1 MSENERI
8 EKILY
13 FRQRKAIR
21 KKNKI
26 QYFLWF
32 ASKYHLPW
40 VRSLTDA
47 FKEKGEY
54 PFIPCRDLALRYTDS
69 RDREIAAFM
78 GYAISP
84 CDDYSVI
91 VEAMDELGERPWEW
105 FVNRGFVR
113 LSVGDMQDLKTCGQR
128 NWKIAQMFH
137 SLHKLFSNSECA
149 TLGEAVLLTCK
160 QTLTPLD
167 QFLEMLFDD
176 CKFSHKDD
184 ELHQLILVLS
194 PADGI
199 GLSLWAVSPPDIRC
213 PLTRDVRDF
222 LGYWWTN
229 WWVDVT
235 IIDCPGCFGL
245 SDGDLYIASIAYARL
260 RKLHPIECGAF
271 EKSYSRWFAQG
282 AIGDPRKWRM
292 YQQSIE
298 FVF

>member
-1 MSENERI
+1 MSEKERI

-128 NWKIAQMFH
+128 NWKIAQIFH

-160 QTLTPLD
+160 QTLTPLH
-167 QFLEMLFDD
+167 QFLEKMFED
-176 CKFSHKDD
+176 CGFKHTDD

-199 GLSLWAVSPPDIRC
+199 GLSLWSVSQPDIRC
-213 PLTRDVRDF
+213 PLTRDVKAF
-222 LGYWWTN
+222 LGYWWPKWRPVFTLQE
-229 WWVDVT
+229 VV
-235 IIDCPGCFGL
+235 PQFGMSE
-245 SDGDLYIASIAYARL
+245 SDFFIASIAYARFRGQFL
-260 RKLHPIECGAF
+260 GGCADYERVYLDAYNRGFLLSK
-271 EKSYSRWFAQG
+271 EKTL
-282 AIGDPRKWRM
+282 K
-292 YQQSIE
+292 YQPKI
-298 FVF
+298 VF